1 MPQIILADKS
11 DLFRRSLTSVLA
23 REGYEVV
30 SSETGNKALAL
41 ALASRPAVIILDVD
55 VPEPGGLETLV
66 RLKADPGLRRLP
78 VVMVSKE
85 TTPVAVS
92 NAFKLG
98 AEGFLVKPIDLN
110 ALIKT
115 IGQLHAP
122 SPELNGEVTVA
133 APDASLV
140 GKLRFI
146 DQYGQIYLDKA
157 AATDG
162 APAGAALAAPGSLVT
177 LSYEVGKET
186 YVQQALL
193 AEENDQGLGLFPAG
207 QAVSAGS
214 PELYRL
220 SVSLKARYL
229 LPGTFVRLADITQ
242 VTADSLQL
250 RGLQSEPGFNSEIQ
264 VTLYPY
270 TSSGTNAG
278 VTVKG
283 KVTSFHTHPTGTT
296 DVEVSLTEP
305 GGLGYVDMLAELIAG
320 KPARANTPQEVAP

>member
-30 SSETGNKALAL
+30 SSETGNRAIAL

-66 RLKADPGLRRLP
+66 RFKADPGLRRLP

-92 NAFKLG
+92 NAFRLG

-115 IGQLHAP
+115 INQLHAP
-122 SPELNGEVTVA
+122 NPELNGEVTVA
-133 APDASLV
+133 LGDTRLV

-146 DQYGQIYLDKA
+146 DQYGQLYLDKPA
-157 AATDG
+157 ADQPPAGLG
-162 APAGAALAAPGSLVT
+162 APGALAT
-177 LSYEVGKET
+177 ISYEIGKET
-186 YVQQALL
+186 YLQQVLL
-193 AEENDQGLGLFPAG
+193 AEENDQGLALFPGG
-207 QAVSAGS
+207 QAVSAGA

-242 VTADSLQL
+242 VTADGLQMK
-250 RGLQSEPGFNSEIQ
+250 GLQSEPRFNSEIQ
-264 VTLYPY
+264 VTLYPHA
-270 TSSGTNAG
+270 TGAANAG
-278 VTVKG
+278 ITVKG
-283 KVTSFHTHPTGTT
+283 KVSSFATHPNGTT
-296 DVEVSLTEP
+296 DVEVAFSEPAGVGYVEMLTE
-305 GGLGYVDMLAELIAG
+305 LVAG
-320 KPARANTPQEVAP
+320 KPARANALQEVAP

>member
-41 ALASRPAVIILDVD
+41 AQASRPAVIILDVD

-133 APDASLV
+133 AGDASLV

-146 DQYGQIYLDKA
+146 DQYGQIYLDKPSEA
-157 AATDG
+157 DQ
-162 APAGAALAAPGSLVT
+162 PARGTLAAPGALVT
-177 LSYEVGKET
+177 LSYEIGKET

-193 AEENDQGLGLFPAG
+193 ADENDQGLGIFPAG

-214 PELYRL
+214 PELFRL

-250 RGLQSEPGFNSEIQ
+250 RGLQSEPAFNSEIQ

-283 KVTSFHTHPTGTT
+283 KVTSFVTHPTGTT

-320 KPARANTPQEVAP
+320 KPARANAPQEVAP